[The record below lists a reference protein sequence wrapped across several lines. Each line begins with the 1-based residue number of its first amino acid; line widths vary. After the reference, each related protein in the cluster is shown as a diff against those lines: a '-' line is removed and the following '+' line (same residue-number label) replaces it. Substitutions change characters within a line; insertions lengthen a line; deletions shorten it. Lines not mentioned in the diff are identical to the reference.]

1 MATVRLIAIVIGLG
15 FSVVA
20 CHAESRAEPVNFPD
34 LAKYAPVNAQ
44 DYTIALPNPGRA
56 PDKEVFFLTPDEVP
70 CALLSD
76 SAGCKGDHL
85 PGVQDKDKNPYTY
98 ISTDTGL
105 QPATSSAYSNGA
117 IQGHQIKTLPPLHSI
132 TVSGVICGVDDAH
145 TTACKDA
152 QGRGFVLSPRG
163 STWLPHV

>member
-56 PDKEVFFLTPDEVP
+56 PDKEVFFLTPDEIP
-70 CALLSD
+70 CTFFQILLVAREITFPGYKTKTRTRTPT
-76 SAGCKGDHL
+76 SA
-85 PGVQDKDKNPYTY
+85 P
-98 ISTDTGL
+98 I
-105 QPATSSAYSNGA
+105 PA
-117 IQGHQIKTLPPLHSI
+117 
-132 TVSGVICGVDDAH
+132 
-145 TTACKDA
+145 
-152 QGRGFVLSPRG
+152 
-163 STWLPHV
+163 